1 MEDKNMNLFN
11 LFRVATEPNDY
22 ETEIEDQVWIRNDKG
37 QLILMEVKDD
47 DDN

>member
-1 MEDKNMNLFN
+1 MNLFN

-47 DDN
+47 DNN

>member
-11 LFRVATEPNDY
+11 LFRVATEPNNY
-22 ETEIEDQVWIRNDKG
+22 ETETEDQVWIRNDKG

>member
-1 MEDKNMNLFN
+1 MNLFN

-22 ETEIEDQVWIRNDKG
+22 EIETEDQVWIINNEG
-37 QLILMEVKDD
+37 QLVLMEVKDD